1 MGFFKKAM
9 TYTLNEEGIKYLNKQ
24 VKVMRN
30 GWYYYLPLALFL
42 YTTAIIDR
50 WDGNFVKHIIIG
62 SLTMGLTLVYLFII
76 LPIKRVKVMNNI
88 VENLTINEDY
98 ISLQTFGIF
107 WKKPQVIQIALKDFH
122 IFEHATE
129 KGRNLFELS
138 STYRIHDIP
147 TAEQYYLAPQYIAS
161 WDDLYEKLTELKYQ

>member
-1 MGFFKKAM
+1 
-9 TYTLNEEGIKYLNKQ
+9 
-24 VKVMRN
+24 
-30 GWYYYLPLALFL
+30 
-42 YTTAIIDR
+42 
-50 WDGNFVKHIIIG
+50 
-62 SLTMGLTLVYLFII
+62 
-76 LPIKRVKVMNNI
+76 MNNI

-98 ISLQTFGIF
+98 ISLQTFGVF
-107 WKKPQVIQIALKDFH
+107 GKKPQVIQIALKDFH